1 MFPVFQK
8 EIQFIN
14 GKKRMGEIYTPCCGL
29 WMQLRMTARAGK
41 RRRWLPIPDFSPC
54 APLLSLE
61 NLLPLFLVLQ
71 SPEWEE
77 FERSGKGCFVME
89 VRQTTLVPLTVDARA
104 GGRKCM
110 THSFPPS
117 AMMNILPWEQPC
129 AFQVFSVFEHD
140 SSYRK
145 FFLIILNIFS
155 PQRKAEGSTSELNE
169 KPRLWPSNTLWRLT
183 HVSLALV

>member
-1 MFPVFQK
+1 
-8 EIQFIN
+8 
-14 GKKRMGEIYTPCCGL
+14 
-29 WMQLRMTARAGK
+29 MTARAGK
-41 RRRWLPIPDFSPC
+41 GRQWLLIPDFSPC

-71 SPEWEE
+71 SPGWEE

-89 VRQTTLVPLTVDARA
+89 VRQTTLIPLTVDARA

-110 THSFPPS
+110 THSFSPS

-140 SSYRK
+140 SSYWK

-155 PQRKAEGSTSELNE
+155 PQRKAKGSTSELNK
-169 KPRLWPSNTLWRLT
+169 KPWLWPSNMLWQLT